1 MLSARP
7 YRTVTRHN
15 DLRSA
20 LQNCHKA
27 QRPPLGLTELSSG
40 EKPKRKNQGKKPR
53 RDITMLYAA
62 LQQKMGEK
70 KPPGGGLNGASGL
83 SLSANLT
90 HIPAHT
96 DERID

>member
-1 MLSARP
+1 
-7 YRTVTRHN
+7 
-15 DLRSA
+15 
-20 LQNCHKA
+20 
-27 QRPPLGLTELSSG
+27 
-40 EKPKRKNQGKKPR
+40 
-53 RDITMLYAA
+53 MLYAA